1 MILICG
7 GIMASLAWGQSST
20 ATLDQMIAAGK
31 SQRELAQHLFDT
43 QGCRKCHTIGKEE
56 KLGFT
61 KEGQERAQSFEGC
74 ISTLKA
80 MTVIV
85 KVPESQRSAT
95 QTRRVQR
102 FQEFGCA
109 TCHKVSPGKMGLTE
123 TGAKL
128 AGLHL
133 GCVEVEKLVASGPRS
148 TRWAAIYCC
157 TWRDAHSWWAGADA
171 TAEVED
177 RAAGAESWVVEQCGW
192 VCVVRREQSYDEKSV
207 SD

>member
-7 GIMASLAWGQSST
+7 GIMASVAWGQSSSK
-20 ATLDQMIAAGK
+20 ATLDQVIAAGK

-43 QGCRKCHTIGKEE
+43 QGCRKCHTMGSQG

-61 KEGQERAQSFEGC
+61 KEGQEKAQGFEGC

-80 MTVIV
+80 MTIIV
-85 KVPESQRSAT
+85 KVPENHRSET

-109 TCHKVSPGKMGLTE
+109 TCHKVTPGKMGLTE

-133 GCVEVEKLVASGPRS
+133 GCVEVEKLVASSPSS
-148 TRWAAIYCC
+148 TR
-157 TWRDAHSWWAGADA
+157 
-171 TAEVED
+171 
-177 RAAGAESWVVEQCGW
+177 
-192 VCVVRREQSYDEKSV
+192 
-207 SD
+207 